1 MGQRIGNHLVELF
14 NRLVDLGHAML
25 NDRNTKLEELL
36 GHSAHEIAEAC
47 GSIAIERRGHATLAA
62 SRASSQV
69 RCNALARCNRA
80 KREIVDERFIELW
93 AVDRSLVVVI
103 ERFKHKAH
111 DALLLLRTFAC
122 CSSRNVTLLLRS
134 LPRFTVRHSK
144 IEILICNI
152 ISFLNFTGPPLR

>member
-1 MGQRIGNHLVELF
+1 MRHALSKLGTSHGIDKIGDIALVQPAEQQHGIELEILGQRIGNHLVELF
-14 NRLVDLGHAML
+14 NRLVDLRHAML

-80 KREIVDERFIELW
+80 KREVVDERFIELW

-111 DALLLLRTFAC
+111 DALLLLRAFC
-122 CSSRNVTLLLRS
+122 MLLL
-134 LPRFTVRHSK
+134 
-144 IEILICNI
+144 
-152 ISFLNFTGPPLR
+152 